1 MTSLHLNATDHIS
14 SGEVMILL
22 AVVSLLPSISGLLT
36 DPGPL
41 CPGDMATLSC
51 NITGGRVQQW
61 RYNTMEVGVGIIPL
75 AGQVP
80 AVPAVPM
87 VVDGVEF
94 RLSLLSTS
102 GAPYL
107 ATQIAF
113 VASERMDG
121 GMLECAV
128 SLALPPVL
136 IETLTIQIGAR
147 GELDY
152 QKCSRRSY
160 DMRQW

>member
-1 MTSLHLNATDHIS
+1 M
-14 SGEVMILL
+14 MILL
-22 AVVSLLPSISGLLT
+22 ALVSLLLPSISGLLT

-41 CPGDMATLSC
+41 CPGDMATLTC
-51 NITGGRVQQW
+51 NLTGGVAQVW
-61 RYNTMEVGVGIIPL
+61 RYNTMAVGVGIIPL

-87 VVDGVEF
+87 VVGGVEF

-102 GAPYL
+102 GTPYL

-121 GMLECAV
+121 GLQLQSRV
-128 SLALPPVL
+128 LYQSLK
-136 IETLTIQIGAR
+136 Q
-147 GELDY
+147 
-152 QKCSRRSY
+152 
-160 DMRQW
+160 

>member
-1 MTSLHLNATDHIS
+1 MD
-14 SGEVMILL
+14 
-22 AVVSLLPSISGLLT
+22 
-36 DPGPL
+36 
-41 CPGDMATLSC
+41 
-51 NITGGRVQQW
+51 
-61 RYNTMEVGVGIIPL
+61 VGAGIIPL
-75 AGQVP
+75 AGLVP

-121 GMLECAV
+121 GMLECTTTV
-128 SLALPPVL
+128 EGSPPVFETATLL
-136 IETLTIQIGAR
+136 IGSSSESMQGQRRGDRWSKYTL
-147 GELDY
+147 
-152 QKCSRRSY
+152 QKVNCSFSKV
-160 DMRQW
+160 

>member
-1 MTSLHLNATDHIS
+1 
-14 SGEVMILL
+14 
-22 AVVSLLPSISGLLT
+22 
-36 DPGPL
+36 
-41 CPGDMATLSC
+41 
-51 NITGGRVQQW
+51 
-61 RYNTMEVGVGIIPL
+61 MEVRVVIIPL

-113 VASERMDG
+113 IASERMDG
-121 GMLECAV
+121 GMLECGITV
-128 SLALPPVL
+128 EGSPL
-136 IETLTIQIGAR
+136 ITETLTLQIWK
-147 GELDY
+147 
-152 QKCSRRSY
+152 QK
-160 DMRQW
+160 